1 MLEIVFQWFV
11 GIFSLI
17 SWSVFGFSNYRQK
30 CFRKIYSDSFSSASF
45 FLPIFFIIFLFFV
58 ACPQLTISGIGLIY
72 AFTAPLFSSPSCC
85 CIVSY
90 RTVAVRERS
99 MARLLTAT
107 TLVRSK
113 FLLVSLFSYSL
124 KKTLKFF
131 FFSKIIF

>member
-1 MLEIVFQWFV
+1 MLKISQKLNFWWSILYYLSISIYQSFFLSLPFRILSLSPLVFLTFC
-11 GIFSLI
+11 S
-17 SWSVFGFSNYRQK
+17 
-30 CFRKIYSDSFSSASF
+30 SSASF
-45 FLPIFFIIFLFFV
+45 FLSIFFIIFLFFV

-113 FLLVSLFSYSL
+113 FIQMSLFSYSL
-124 KKTLKFF
+124 KKLNL
-131 FFSKIIF
+131 

>member
-1 MLEIVFQWFV
+1 MSCQFTKLTAYELPLCPISRLMDNFRQVRSKEPCLSLSPLVFLTV
-11 GIFSLI
+11 CS
-17 SWSVFGFSNYRQK
+17 
-30 CFRKIYSDSFSSASF
+30 SSASF
-45 FLPIFFIIFLFFV
+45 FLSIFFIIFLFFV

-72 AFTAPLFSSPSCC
+72 AFTAPLVSSPSCC

-113 FLLVSLFSYSL
+113 FLLVSLFSYWL
-124 KKTLKFF
+124 KYCW
-131 FFSKIIF
+131 

>member
-1 MLEIVFQWFV
+1 MLKISQKLNFWWSILYYLSISIYQSFFLSLPFRILSLSPLVFLTFC
-11 GIFSLI
+11 S
-17 SWSVFGFSNYRQK
+17 
-30 CFRKIYSDSFSSASF
+30 SSASF
-45 FLPIFFIIFLFFV
+45 FLSIFFIIFLFFV

-72 AFTAPLFSSPSCC
+72 AFTAPLVSSPSCC

-113 FLLVSLFSYSL
+113 FIQMSLFSYSL
-124 KKTLKFF
+124 KKLNL
-131 FFSKIIF
+131 

>member
-1 MLEIVFQWFV
+1 MLK
-11 GIFSLI
+11 I
-17 SWSVFGFSNYRQK
+17 SQKPNFWWSVLYYLSISIYQSFFLSLP
-30 CFRKIYSDSFSSASF
+30 FRILSLSPLVFLTFCSSSASF
-45 FLPIFFIIFLFFV
+45 FLSIFFIIFLFFV

-113 FLLVSLFSYSL
+113 FIQMSLFSYSL
-124 KKTLKFF
+124 KKLNL
-131 FFSKIIF
+131 